1 MTKQKRARSRVKIQT
16 LASMMKRNRMIVA
29 EAMIPW
35 IREKK
40 EDASKVQETSRRKEA
55 RLRMQI

>member
-1 MTKQKRARSRVKIQT
+1 
-16 LASMMKRNRMIVA
+16 MMKRNRMIVV

-40 EDASKVQETSRRKEA
+40 EDASKVHETSKRKEA